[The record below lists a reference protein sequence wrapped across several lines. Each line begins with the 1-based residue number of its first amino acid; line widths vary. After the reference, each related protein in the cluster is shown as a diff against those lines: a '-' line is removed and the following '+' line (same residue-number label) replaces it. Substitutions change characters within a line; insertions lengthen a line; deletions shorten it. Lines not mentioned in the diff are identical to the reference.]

1 MYQNN
6 DEEARRAYYKK
17 RIAEMKR
24 EKELALKKR
33 RQFQK
38 LMRTVVLPVSG
49 ALVAIVI
56 AVLVGRAVKMNAK
69 DVPEK
74 DIQIETEAAA
84 QEPETA
90 TLVMSNPV
98 PALVDSIRENQEKSR
113 VKTYIGPQK
122 EYAFQKNESTGYI
135 SSADMQSTYAILVDT
150 ESGEVVAQKDGYTR
164 INPASMTKIL
174 TVLVAA
180 ENITEDMLD
189 DLVTVTIDDTDYSYS
204 NDCSAVG
211 FAADETVT
219 VRDLLYGT
227 ILPSGGDAA
236 SALSKYI
243 AGSREEF
250 VKMMNDKLEKLGL
263 SETSHFTNCV
273 GLYDTNHYSTVYDM
287 AVIMNAAVD
296 NELCKEI
303 MNAHKYT
310 TSETTQHPEGITV
323 SNWFL
328 RRIEDKDAHGEVMC
342 AKTGYVVQSGNCA
355 ASYQVDNKGETYI
368 CVTADAHSSWRCI
381 YDHVDIYQKYTG

>member
-56 AVLVGRAVKMNAK
+56 AVLIGRTVKMNSK

-74 DIQIETEAAA
+74 ENQVESEETE
-84 QEPETA
+84 
-90 TLVMSNPV
+90 LVMSNPV

-122 EYAFQKNESTGYI
+122 EYSFKKNESTSYI

-150 ESGEVVAQKDGYTR
+150 EAGEVVAQKDGYTR

-174 TVLVAA
+174 TVLIAA
-180 ENITEDMLD
+180 ENLTEDMLD

>member
-56 AVLVGRAVKMNAK
+56 AVLIGRTVKMNSK

-74 DIQIETEAAA
+74 ENQVESEETE
-84 QEPETA
+84 
-90 TLVMSNPV
+90 LVMSNPV

-122 EYAFQKNESTGYI
+122 EYSFKKNESTSYI

-150 ESGEVVAQKDGYTR
+150 EAGEVVAQKDGYTR

-273 GLYDTNHYSTVYDM
+273 GLYDMNHYSTVYDM